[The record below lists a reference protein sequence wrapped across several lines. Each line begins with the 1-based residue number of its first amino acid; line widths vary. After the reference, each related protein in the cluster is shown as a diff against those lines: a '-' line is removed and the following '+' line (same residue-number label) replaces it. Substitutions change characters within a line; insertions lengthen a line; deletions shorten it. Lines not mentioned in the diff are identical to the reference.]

1 MRIIVLFDL
10 PVDTAEDR
18 SEYRKFRRGLI
29 KAGFLMMQES
39 VYCKLAAN
47 STMADS
53 IVANVKKIK
62 PSRGLVQILRITE
75 KQYSKIEFVV
85 GEHESEIIDSD
96 ETLVIL

>member
-10 PVDTAEDR
+10 PVETAEDR
-18 SEYRKFRRGLI
+18 SEYGKFRRSLI

-39 VYCKLAAN
+39 IYCKLAVN
-47 STMADS
+47 STMAES
-53 IVANVKKIK
+53 IVANV
-62 PSRGLVQILRITE
+62 QILKITE

-85 GEHESEIIDSD
+85 GESESETIDSD